1 MRKIFTHFINKIKLL
16 IVNLHTEKSRFKNL
30 FKKNIFFNKFLFY
43 YGVLL
48 LVFTFG
54 LLFIED
60 VYNSETFV
68 ILRRVL
74 YLLFYVAL
82 IFKFYLCFNTN

>member
-1 MRKIFTHFINKIKLL
+1 MKKIITHFINKIKLL
-16 IVNLHTEKSRFKNL
+16 IVDLHTEKSRFKNL

-43 YGVLL
+43 YGV
-48 LVFTFG
+48 FTFG

-60 VYNSETFV
+60 VSNSETFV
-68 ILRRVL
+68 ILGRVL

-82 IFKFYLCFNTN
+82 IFKFYLSIN